1 MRLEGEVLDRQPSTE
16 PLTLIVRLY
25 TEYLV
30 LEGAIVEIIGIDEDL
45 LMIELHECSGIC
57 VEEGAI
63 RLEVYATSGTK
74 HFQVTLEEA
83 SAGETLGHLLHLWIG
98 EGDPDF
104 IDFAWGKKVGQGL
117 DLPSEEGDIS
127 HPCLM
132 GELSSRPDT
141 SPLDVHPDEVL
152 IGIELSQPNGV
163 LSLPTA

>member
-1 MRLEGEVLDRQPSTE
+1 MRLEGEVLDRQPTTE
-16 PLTLIVRLY
+16 PLTLIVCLY
-25 TEYLV
+25 TEYLI

-57 VEEGAI
+57 IEEGAI
-63 RLEVYATSGTK
+63 RLEVYAPPRTK

-83 SAGETLGHLLHLWIG
+83 SASETLGHLLHLWIG
-98 EGDPDF
+98 KGDPNL
-104 IDFAWGKKVGQGL
+104 IYFARGEKVGQRL
-117 DLPSEEGDIS
+117 NLPSEEGDIC
-127 HPCLM
+127 HPCLV

-141 SPLDVHPDEVL
+141 SPLDVHPDKVL